1 MITKLPEVPLKGVQ
15 LNESSTNENIDSMP
29 ERRAK
34 LGRLMDSE
42 RNQPDVYH
50 NQYDNLPNAN
60 KTTNRGDGV
69 PHPART
75 ESFESFQHRDSTFS
89 KQNPLLNR
97 DIQNIVHLS
106 VDKPS
111 GRMPP
116 IRLDHNGQRELS
128 SASYLGSPHD

>member
-50 NQYDNLPNAN
+50 N
-60 KTTNRGDGV
+60 
-69 PHPART
+69 
-75 ESFESFQHRDSTFS
+75 
-89 KQNPLLNR
+89 
-97 DIQNIVHLS
+97 
-106 VDKPS
+106 
-111 GRMPP
+111 
-116 IRLDHNGQRELS
+116 
-128 SASYLGSPHD
+128 